1 MRIRSAH
8 VLLLCVTLVML
19 GCAKGDRGPTG
30 PKGDPGT
37 ANVIYSDWFSPPT
50 WNAVTEFGI
59 AWRTY
64 TMGAP
69 SLTQDVVDHGAVLV
83 YMRFIGY
90 DPAVV
95 QLPVVLPDVGLSF
108 SFRARVDSVRAEY
121 YSPASPTTY
130 PMIAPSYN
138 QVRYVLIPGGV
149 VDGAMVAE
157 GGTREQAIARLKSL
171 TYDEARRRF
180 NLPE

>member
-1 MRIRSAH
+1 MRIRSAY
-8 VLLLCVTLVML
+8 LLLLSVTLVML
-19 GCAKGDRGPTG
+19 GCAEGDRGPIG

-37 ANVIYSDWFSPPT
+37 ANVIYSAWFSPPT
-50 WNAVTEFGI
+50 WNAVTEYGI
-59 AWRTY
+59 AWRTF

-69 SLTQDVVDHGAVLV
+69 SLTQEVLDYGAVLV

-90 DPAVV
+90 NNAIV

-121 YSPASPTTY
+121 YSPSSPTTY
-130 PMIAPSYN
+130 PIIAPSYN

-149 VDGAMVAE
+149 VDGEMVAE
-157 GGTREQAIARLKSL
+157 GGTHAQAVARLRAL
-171 TYDEARRRF
+171 PYDEARRRF
-180 NLPE
+180 GLPD